1 MSDAVAA
8 QLDVWRLQVEAALDQ
23 ALAAEGSREPQLL
36 AAMRCA
42 TQAGGK
48 RLRPLLVL
56 AACDAC
62 GGRADEALAAAVAIE
77 LIHTYSLVHDDLPAM
92 DDAQLRRGQ
101 PCVHVVYGE
110 ALGILAGDALHTL
123 AFEVLSQGRLSA
135 PQIVRQVHALA
146 QAAGVG
152 GMAGGQTLDLAAE
165 GASFVDEAQVAQIHR
180 LKTGAL
186 LRCSLLLGAV
196 SAGASPTVESRLVE
210 AGERIGLAFQI
221 QDDILDVTADSAV
234 LGKTAGQDEAKGKAT
249 WPAVVGLEESR
260 HRVAR
265 LTSEALAILTALPAA
280 AAPLRWL
287 VQRAANRAS

>member
-165 GASFVDEAQVAQIHR
+165 GASFLDEAQVAQIHR

-265 LTSEALAILTALPAA
+265 LTGEALAILTLLPAA